1 MTGKDI
7 RLKRL
12 FSRGNAVI
20 IAADHGEFDGPIPGM
35 IDLPR
40 TLSAAINPEVDGVL
54 LSPGMVRHC
63 AEIFTRR
70 GGPLAVMRVN
80 WSSVYSFHW
89 GYNDAATVPAMS
101 IADALTRGADLVL
114 ISLTLQTGSEERD
127 ARNVEVFCRLL
138 NEANRL
144 GIPAIGE
151 FFPTHSG
158 ELTPEEMHEQVY
170 AGARIVAE
178 LGADLIKTFYTHRFR
193 EVVAG
198 CPIPI
203 LGLGAEKAPSQV
215 EALQL
220 AEREVRDGARGV
232 VFGRNALQVPDPF
245 RFQAAL
251 CAVVREGLSAQ
262 QAMAQ
267 FGLAEASE

>member
-1 MTGKDI
+1 MTGKEI

-12 FSRGNAVI
+12 FSRGNVVI

-101 IADALTRGADLVL
+101 IADALARGADLVL
-114 ISLTLQTGSEERD
+114 ISLTLRTGSEERD

-151 FFPTHSG
+151 FFPTHSS
-158 ELTPEEMHEQVY
+158 ELTPEEMHEEVHT
-170 AGARIVAE
+170 GARIVAE

-203 LGLGAEKAPSQV
+203 LGLGAEKAPTQV

-251 CAVVREGLSAQ
+251 CAVVREGVSAQ

-267 FGLAEASE
+267 FGLAEASA